1 MVKLSGMFVSCLKA
15 LKSIQLQLIDD
26 ELLNFDNLDLR
37 ASVWEGY
44 RFGFRDPI
52 FNFRLDSEQFNR
64 LTFYI
69 VLIVI
74 AILSILCL
82 LWYRSSR
89 KRIFRWRL
97 GIESTVCVGI
107 LLPEE
112 NIVARVGS
120 GCLVR
125 DANGEIGV
133 LTNWHLFRGFVTAKN
148 LQEIELCQ
156 QKWGKFDLKRH
167 RRSFSN
173 GTRLSYSILNPQ
185 TKIVIGTAR
194 DNLNGRP
201 RWQFIAEFDEERSSP
216 SADYTA
222 NGDGLDLVYLNL
234 SNFVLFHGMKE
245 KDRTRMLYRDL
256 TVQNSE
262 KTKELQRLSFK
273 KKIHRW
279 KLKTFV
285 FGNTENLQKGYH
297 KLRLLGYPGIGG
309 HGLSVIT
316 DYFTGHRQDKT
327 GAWLLTAQPMPN
339 GCSGGAVVNPEGEL
353 VGVATQTQGDLS
365 HIRSIVDASSILG
378 FGGGE
383 PVSQLLPWVE
393 VTKSFSEELYRDV
406 SRNDLKPT
414 RLKRQI
420 TPRNLD
426 RKESLPKY
434 AKKAADGAQN
444 SILVFF
450 RRFFENYKL
459 VDKSSSGNKDEQNSF
474 DELSSNKASM
484 TFRIYGL

>member
-1 MVKLSGMFVSCLKA
+1 MEFGILFCLNYGFVRVLNRMVKLSGMFVSCLKA

-69 VLIVI
+69 VLIVTT
-74 AILSILCL
+74 ILSILCL

-125 DANGEIGV
+125 DVNGDIGV

-262 KTKELQRLSFK
+262 KTKELQRLSF
-273 KKIHRW
+273 
-279 KLKTFV
+279 
-285 FGNTENLQKGYH
+285 
-297 KLRLLGYPGIGG
+297 
-309 HGLSVIT
+309 
-316 DYFTGHRQDKT
+316 
-327 GAWLLTAQPMPN
+327 
-339 GCSGGAVVNPEGEL
+339 
-353 VGVATQTQGDLS
+353 
-365 HIRSIVDASSILG
+365 
-378 FGGGE
+378 
-383 PVSQLLPWVE
+383 
-393 VTKSFSEELYRDV
+393 
-406 SRNDLKPT
+406 
-414 RLKRQI
+414 
-420 TPRNLD
+420 
-426 RKESLPKY
+426 
-434 AKKAADGAQN
+434 
-444 SILVFF
+444 
-450 RRFFENYKL
+450 
-459 VDKSSSGNKDEQNSF
+459 
-474 DELSSNKASM
+474 
-484 TFRIYGL
+484 